1 MKHSEPWRGKLLPSI
16 CSPWRGP
23 STQRQIHTEARSGR
37 VHLTEGDRVSK
48 SAGSLQ
54 EGAQARPRGVGFP
67 SLSHPPARPRSKKS
81 CVLSPDVRLNLLQGG
96 HCRRTAVCELEEGQ
110 VHTCAPIKI
119 ESLVFHGLK
128 ISISFRNETGVPM
141 MVQNI
146 FFSWR
151 ALLTQPRMSPLGVEV
166 KFLAPRSFFFLIFTY
181 LVTPDLIYAPGFSIF
196 MATCGFFSDRPATLS
211 CLTWDL
217 VPQPGIEPRPPVLRI
232 QSPSHWT
239 TREVP

>member
-1 MKHSEPWRGKLLPSI
+1 MGLGTPLHEPQKGDLVYLRDFKMKRSEPWRGKLLPSI
-16 CSPWRGP
+16 RSPWRGP

-96 HCRRTAVCELEEGQ
+96 HCHRTAVCELEEGQ

-119 ESLVFHGLK
+119 ESLVFHGSK
-128 ISISFRNETGVPM
+128 VS
-141 MVQNI
+141 
-146 FFSWR
+146 
-151 ALLTQPRMSPLGVEV
+151 SPLGVEEV
-166 KFLAPRSFFFLIFTY
+166 KFLAPRRVFFF
-181 LVTPDLIYAPGFSIF
+181 
-196 MATCGFFSDRPATLS
+196 
-211 CLTWDL
+211 
-217 VPQPGIEPRPPVLRI
+217 
-232 QSPSHWT
+232 
-239 TREVP
+239 